1 MRIEDALFSFFLPLI
16 QNEKLLLFSFRV
28 SGHYENFKKSQ
39 ICENRNMEELVE
51 SWHIENLLARYAH
64 AGDEYDAEAWVGCFS
79 NKGIF
84 EVHTGNVRMQFIG
97 EKALSKF
104 INAHIRLLPGTR
116 HVQTN
121 HITTVDKLRA
131 KNHCTLVGFLSRP
144 EKIYTFIAGSYETD
158 LEKIGGEWKITHRI
172 VHVDN
177 GASFVEGDIAEQT
190 QSFMEWMA
198 TNSEVMQGE

>member
-1 MRIEDALFSFFLPLI
+1 MKVELSYPYSPGHKDVDTSIEAAESMKDKAESI
-16 QNEKLLLFSFRV
+16 
-28 SGHYENFKKSQ
+28 
-39 ICENRNMEELVE
+39 RNKVLNV
-51 SWHIENLLARYAH
+51 I
-64 AGDEYDAEAWVGCFS
+64 S

-158 LEKIGGEWKITHRI
+158 LEKVAGEWKITHRI

-198 TNSEVMQGE
+198 TNSVVMQGE